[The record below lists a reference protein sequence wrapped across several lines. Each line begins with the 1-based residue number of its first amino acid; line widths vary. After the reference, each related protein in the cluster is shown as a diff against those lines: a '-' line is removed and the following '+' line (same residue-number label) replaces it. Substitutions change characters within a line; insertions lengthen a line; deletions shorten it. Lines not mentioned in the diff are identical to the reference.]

1 MNTVLITG
9 ASSGIGKACA
19 HVFAEAG
26 ISNLVLCGRRLD
38 RLEEL
43 KAILLS
49 NHSLKIHILSFD
61 IRSYEECE
69 QALNSL
75 PIEFN
80 KIDVLINNA
89 GLAKGLDYIHE
100 GKLDDWETM
109 LDTNIKGLLYI
120 TKLISKGMVERKFG
134 HIINICSTAGK
145 EVYPKGNVYCA
156 SKFAVDA
163 LTKAIR
169 QDLVT
174 FGIRVSQVAPGHVEE
189 TEFALNRFDGDTT
202 RSKIYTDFNPLKAKD
217 VAETIYFIASRPA
230 HVNVQDVLMMGTQQ
244 ASSTLIN
251 RSGRIFDI
259 EKTL

>member
-1 MNTVLITG
+1 MKTVLITG

-26 ISNLVLCGRRLD
+26 IPNLILCGRRIN
-38 RLEEL
+38 RLEAL
-43 KAILLS
+43 KAELLL
-49 NHSLKIHILSFD
+49 NHSLAVHILAFD
-61 IRSYEECE
+61 IRSFTECE

-75 PIEFN
+75 PKEFAC
-80 KIDVLINNA
+80 IDVLINNA

-120 TKLISKGMVERKFG
+120 TKLVSGGMVNRQSG

-169 QDLVT
+169 QDLVS

-189 TEFALNRFDGDTT
+189 TEFALNRFDGDAE
-202 RSKIYTDFNPLKAKD
+202 RSKIYNDFNPLKAKD

-230 HVNVQDVLMMGTQQ
+230 YVNIQDVLMMGTQQ

-251 RSGRIFDI
+251 RSGRTYDL
-259 EKTL
+259 EKPL